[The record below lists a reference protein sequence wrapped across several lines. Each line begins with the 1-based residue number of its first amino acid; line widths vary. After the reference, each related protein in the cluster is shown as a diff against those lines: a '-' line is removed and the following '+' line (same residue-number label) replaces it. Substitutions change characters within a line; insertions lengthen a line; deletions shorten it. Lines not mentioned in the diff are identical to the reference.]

1 MIVSNYIC
9 NNSVKNTKITMSNC
23 IEIFHMIDIEIYS
36 FFRAVL
42 IKSICKFILK
52 FKRKLQ
58 NIVLRFIFS
67 RNFSL

>member
-1 MIVSNYIC
+1 MMIVSNYIC

-52 FKRKLQ
+52 LEETAEHCVAFH
-58 NIVLRFIFS
+58 IFTK
-67 RNFSL
+67 F